1 MANTNNLQ
9 DDIGWFMLFKGA
21 PKEGKSIAAHSF
33 PLTYTLDFDNKI
45 RAVKNWGA
53 SHAETYSRSF
63 DYDTYDNL
71 IAVKQK
77 CEAFKISCPYK
88 TIIVDG
94 ITEAANLAMR
104 CMIAYRNPN
113 WKGAGLTRQ
122 TNTDKTVRAGIPMTE
137 IEDFNG
143 ESRFLSDLIDDLRVI
158 NIEHK
163 VNIIVCAHV
172 ITHEVTDFQ
181 GRTVSTTKR
190 LITAGNKIGAS
201 LPGKFEEVMHFE
213 RTTAID
219 PNASPQFMC
228 YCRDHNGNGAGTT
241 LPLPDM
247 IEWTNSNFY
256 EKITKMIKGE
266 IF

>member
-1 MANTNNLQ
+1 MNTDNLA
-9 DDIGWFMLFKGA
+9 DDCGYFILMKGP

-45 RAVKNWGA
+45 RAVKNWA
-53 SHAETYSRSF
+53 KSHADYAQSC
-63 DYDTYDNL
+63 DYDTFDNL

-77 CEAFKISCPYK
+77 CEEFKLVCPYK
-88 TIIVDG
+88 TIILDG

-104 CMIAYRNPN
+104 CMINYRNPQWN
-113 WKGAGLTRQ
+113 TVTTLNIK
-122 TNTDKTVRAGIPMTE
+122 TNKDKTIRAGIPTTE

-143 ESRFLSDLIDDLRVI
+143 ESRFLSDLVDDLRVI

-201 LPGKFEEVMHFE
+201 LPGKFEEVFHFE
-213 RTTAID
+213 RTTSID
-219 PNASPQFMC
+219 PNSSPQYIC
-228 YCRDHNGNGAGTT
+228 YTKDHNGNGAGTT
-241 LPLPDM
+241 LPLPGIID
-247 IEWTNSNFY
+247 WTDSNFY
-256 EKITKMIKGE
+256 NKITKMIKGE

>member
-1 MANTNNLQ
+1 MANTNNLA
-9 DDIGWFMLFKGA
+9 DDCGYFCLFKGA

-33 PLTYTLDFDNKI
+33 PQTYTFDFDNKI

-53 SHAETYSRSF
+53 THDNYEKSF
-63 DYDTYDNL
+63 DYDTNDNL

-77 CEAFKISCPYK
+77 CEAFKLVCPYK

-113 WKGAGLTRQ
+113 WQKAGLTKQ
-122 TNTDKTVRAGIPMTE
+122 VNVDKTIRAGIPMTE

-256 EKITKMIKGE
+256 EKISKLIRGE